1 VTQNLLLALQIT
13 AIGMSLVFG
22 SIILFW
28 LVMAALVRLSNL
40 GHTRPAGTER
50 SPNEKPRQTNL
61 QEGSAG
67 RDLPPSA
74 TEGLPAEIAQ
84 HLDGEA
90 SRPKGVDQREWQA
103 LLKRRA
109 AVAAVA
115 VALARRADAAQ
126 LPAHSPE
133 APPAAQVSAWQAVHR
148 ANRLRTHNHSRGLVR

>member
-1 VTQNLLLALQIT
+1 MTQNLLLALQIT

-50 SPNEKPRQTNL
+50 SPNKEPRQTNL
-61 QEGSAG
+61 QEGNAG
-67 RDLPPSA
+67 R
-74 TEGLPAEIAQ
+74 
-84 HLDGEA
+84 
-90 SRPKGVDQREWQA
+90 
-103 LLKRRA
+103 KRRA

-126 LPAHSPE
+126 PPAHSSE

-148 ANRLRTHNHSRGLVR
+148 ANRLRTHNHSRGPVR